1 MGSHKNFVWRIKV
14 LNENIINIFQTIDA
28 DLIATA
34 SFDKTVKIWEWKSG
48 SLVASL
54 EGHTEIVR
62 SLEII
67 EEHFFLISASDDR
80 TIKIWKLV

>member
-1 MGSHKNFVWRIKV
+1 MLDS
-14 LNENIINIFQTIDA
+14 E
-28 DLIATA
+28 LIASA

-62 SLEII
+62 ALDLLE
-67 EEHFFLISASDDR
+67 ENYLLVSGSDDR
-80 TIKIWKLV
+80 SLKIWRLI

>member
-1 MGSHKNFVWRIKV
+1 MGSHKNFVWRVKV
-14 LNENIINIFQTIDA
+14 LNHQYNHQQLDSE
-28 DLIATA
+28 LIASA

-62 SLEII
+62 TLELL
-67 EEHFFLISASDDR
+67 EENHLLVSGSDDR
-80 TIKIWKLV
+80 SLKIWKLI